1 MPYKYV
7 AYDAESK
14 LVKGTV
20 QVSTESLAV
29 DTLVKSG
36 LKILSLREVKPRG
49 LGRIPTL
56 VFSVKPGDVVL
67 FSRQL
72 AMLLERGTGFI
83 TALRLSRQQVASGRL
98 KRILKNIISDIEAG
112 DTFSSALDKH
122 PDTFP
127 FAYRRMIQ
135 VGEQTGKLEEVLF
148 EVAAYMERDEDTTK
162 KVRSIMIYPSFILVL
177 AIVTAIVLT
186 TVVLPPLVNLFS
198 TFNTQLPWSTR
209 ALLAVADFVADYVY
223 YLISIGF
230 LIVVLVVWYLR
241 RPGGHYYLEKILW
254 RLPVV
259 SRISILRSMHNFCR
273 IMSILLASGLPMM
286 DVIRIAEKSAQSQTL
301 RRSLSKLPERLL
313 AGKSLSQAMKSD
325 SLFPGVLSQ
334 MVLLGESTNSLDN
347 SFATMADQYEFE
359 FNQSVRALTSVLE
372 PALMLIV
379 GLGIAFVAVSV
390 IMPIYSI
397 YSVI

>member
-1 MPYKYV
+1 MTYKYV
-7 AYDAESK
+7 AYDSEKK

-20 QVSTESLAV
+20 PVSTESLAI

-72 AMLLERGTGFI
+72 AMLLERGTGFL

-98 KRILKNIISDIEAG
+98 KRILKDVISNIEAG
-112 DTFSSALDKH
+112 DTFSAALDRH

-127 FAYRRMIQ
+127 FSYRRLIQ

-148 EVAAYMERDEDTTK
+148 EVAAYMERDDDTRK
-162 KVRSIMIYPSFILVL
+162 KIRSIMVYPSFILVL
-177 AIVTAIVLT
+177 AIVTAVVLT
-186 TVVLPPLVNLFS
+186 TVVLPPLVNLFD

-209 ALLAVADFVADYVY
+209 MLLAVAGFLGNYVY
-223 YLISIGF
+223 YIISIGF
-230 LIVVLVVWYLR
+230 LVIVLAAWYLR

-254 RLPVV
+254 KLPIVN
-259 SRISILRSMHNFCR
+259 RISILRNMNNFCR

-286 DVIRIAEKSAQSQTL
+286 DVIRIAEKSAQSHLLQ
-301 RRSLSKLPERLL
+301 RSLSKLPDRLL
-313 AGKSLSQAMKSD
+313 AGKSLSQAMKAD
-325 SLFPGVLSQ
+325 SLFPDVLSQ

-347 SFATMADQYEFE
+347 SFAAMADQYEFE

>member
-7 AYDAESK
+7 AYDVK
-14 LVKGTV
+14 RNLVKGTV
-20 QVSTESLAV
+20 PVSTESLAV

-49 LGRIPTL
+49 LSRLPSL
-56 VFSVKPGDVVL
+56 VFSVKPSDVVL

-72 AMLLERGTGFI
+72 AMLLERGTGFL
-83 TALRLSRQQVASGRL
+83 TALRLSRQQVASSRL
-98 KRILKNIISDIEAG
+98 KKVLAGTISAIEAG
-112 DTFSSALDKH
+112 GTFSSALDRH

-148 EVAAYMERDEDTTK
+148 EVAAYMERDEDTRK
-162 KVRSIMIYPSFILVL
+162 KVRSIMVYPSFILIL
-177 AIVTAIVLT
+177 AVVTAFVLT
-186 TVVLPPLVNLFS
+186 TVVLPPLVNMFA
-198 TFNTQLPWSTR
+198 TFNAQLPWTTR
-209 ALLAVADFVADYVY
+209 ALLAVSDFLGDYVY
-223 YLISIGF
+223 YIISIGF
-230 LIVVLVVWYLR
+230 LLVVLAIWYLR

-254 RLPVV
+254 KLPFVR
-259 SRISILRSMHNFCR
+259 RISMLRSMHNFCR

-286 DVIRIAEKSAQSQTL
+286 DVIRIAEQSARSQTL
-301 RRSLSKLPERLL
+301 RRSLTKLPDRLL
-313 AGKSLSQAMKSD
+313 SGKSLSQAMKAD
-325 SLFPGVLSQ
+325 SLFPGVLAQ

-359 FNQSVRALTSVLE
+359 FNQSVRTLTALLE

-379 GLGIAFVAVSV
+379 GLGIALVAVSI

-397 YSVI
+397 YSFI